1 MDNIIDNIYQP
12 ICLISK
18 TSTKTI
24 SYINHAMATLI
35 NVSSSVIDKAD
46 TTFSDYFTF
55 VDSQVDGE
63 QLQNLISADNPVLL
77 KVLNGQTMY
86 YNGYFSSLDDTN
98 LILLL
103 TPCLLKKNVIENKF
117 LRNHEQVVDFL
128 ENAPIGLHSM
138 NAKSEI
144 VWMNKLE
151 RTLLGFECEEEVR
164 GKNVDDVS

>member
-1 MDNIIDNIYQP
+1 MIVEVMHQPTCIVNIS
-12 ICLISK
+12 SK
-18 TSTKTI
+18 AI
-24 SYINHAMATLI
+24 SYANPAMMKLV
-35 NVSSSVIDKAD
+35 NVSAD
-46 TTFSDYFTF
+46 MIAKGIMTFHSYFTI
-55 VDSQVDGE
+55 VDSQEDGVE
-63 QLQNLISADNPVLL
+63 LQNLISANNPVILN
-77 KVLNGQTMY
+77 VMNGQSIY
-86 YNGYFSSLDDTN
+86 YNGYFSSMDDES